1 MGAEVSARVAAERGT
16 PRRAARP
23 ARARALGL
31 QIALRALAVVALAGA
46 ATLVPSPARAADAP
60 EAFAR
65 VVVDTAELRTG
76 PGVSYRVISTAQR
89 GETLAIDGR
98 QGPGFWLR
106 VLLPDGRVAYAL
118 GDEVQTFAVRPGEP
132 DAPSRPGLFA
142 TPPLDGARAGLAI
155 VGGIL
160 SIPIRDGSTKAFGY
174 LEARPSI
181 VVHRTLT
188 IDGFLGDALTA
199 DGAQILY
206 GGGATV
212 NFAPSWPL
220 CPFLGIGGGGLAI
233 RPNADS
239 FVLKKQDLYVARA
252 GGGVLMALRGRILVR
267 LEVTN
272 LTLFDAESF
281 KNAQTYSGGFGVY
294 F

>member
-1 MGAEVSARVAAERGT
+1 MGPEVKKLFAALLVALT
-16 PRRAARP
+16 VLTVLVPRAA
-23 ARARALGL
+23 
-31 QIALRALAVVALAGA
+31 LA
-46 ATLVPSPARAADAP
+46 DEP

-65 VVVDTAELRTG
+65 VVVDSAEMRSG
-76 PGVSYRVISTAQR
+76 PGVSYRVIYNAQR

-98 QGPGFWLR
+98 QGAGFWLR
-106 VLLPDGRVAYAL
+106 IVLPDGRTAYAL
-118 GDEVQTFAVRPGEP
+118 GDEVQVFAVRTDDPE
-132 DAPSRPGLFA
+132 APSRPGLFA
-142 TPPLDGARAGLAI
+142 TPPLEGAHAGLAI

-160 SIPIRDGSTKAFGY
+160 SIPIRDNSTKAFGY

-181 VVHRTLT
+181 VLHRTLT
-188 IDGFLGDALTA
+188 LDGFIGDALTA
-199 DGAQILY
+199 DGAQVLY

-212 NFAPSWPL
+212 NFAPSWPV

-252 GGGVLMALRGRILVR
+252 GGGILMALRGRILVR

-272 LTLFDAESF
+272 LTLFDSESF

>member
-1 MGAEVSARVAAERGT
+1 M
-16 PRRAARP
+16 RAALLSILLACSTVAGVLVAPRP
-23 ARARALGL
+23 AF
-31 QIALRALAVVALAGA
+31 
-46 ATLVPSPARAADAP
+46 AADEP

-65 VVVDTAELRTG
+65 VVVDSAEMRSG
-76 PGVSYRVISTAQR
+76 PGVSYRVVYTAQR

-98 QGPGFWLR
+98 QGGGFWLR
-106 VLLPDGRVAYAL
+106 IVLPDGRIAYAL
-118 GDEVQTFAVRPGEP
+118 GDEVQTFAVKPGEP

-142 TPPLDGARAGLAI
+142 SPPLEGAHAGLAI

-160 SIPIRDGSTKAFGY
+160 SIPIADNTTRGFGY
-174 LEARPSI
+174 IEARPSI
-181 VVHRTLT
+181 VVHRTVTL
-188 IDGFLGDALTA
+188 DGWIGDALTA
-199 DGAQILY
+199 DGAQIMY
-206 GGGATV
+206 GGGATI
-212 NFAPSWPL
+212 NFAPSWAI
-220 CPFLGIGGGGLAI
+220 CPFLGIGGGGLAV

-239 FVLKKQDLYVARA
+239 FVLKRQDLYVARA

-272 LTLFDAESF
+272 MTLFDAESF

>member
-1 MGAEVSARVAAERGT
+1 MIGGPGVIRI
-16 PRRAARP
+16 RR
-23 ARARALGL
+23 L
-31 QIALRALAVVALAGA
+31 LRALILAVA
-46 ATLVPSPARAADAP
+46 AIVLVPRTSLAADEP

-65 VVVDTAELRTG
+65 VVVDSAEMRSG
-76 PGVSYRVISTAQR
+76 PGVSYRVIYTAQR

-98 QGPGFWLR
+98 LGAGFWLR
-106 VLLPDGRVAYAL
+106 IVLPDGRVAYAL
-118 GDEVQTFAVRPGEP
+118 GDEVQTFAVSAGEP

-142 TPPLDGARAGLAI
+142 TPPLEGAHAGLAI
-155 VGGIL
+155 VGGVL
-160 SIPIRDGSTKAFGY
+160 SIPIADNSTRAFGY
-174 LEARPSI
+174 IEARPSI
-181 VVHRTLT
+181 VVHRTVTL
-188 IDGFLGDALTA
+188 DGWIGDALTA

-206 GGGATV
+206 GGGATI
-212 NFAPSWPL
+212 NFAPAWAI

-252 GGGVLMALRGRILVR
+252 GGGILMALRGRILVR

-272 LTLFDAESF
+272 MTLFASDSF

>member
-1 MGAEVSARVAAERGT
+1 MKSALSHV
-16 PRRAARP
+16 
-23 ARARALGL
+23 RALVVTMA
-31 QIALRALAVVALAGA
+31 ALLVVATV
-46 ATLVPSPARAADAP
+46 TLVPRAALAADEP

-65 VVVDTAELRTG
+65 VVVDSAEMRSG
-76 PGVSYRVISTAQR
+76 PGVSYRVIYTAQR

-98 QGPGFWLR
+98 LGGGFWLR
-106 VLLPDGRVAYAL
+106 ILLPDGRVAYAL

-142 TPPLDGARAGLAI
+142 TPPLEGAHAGLAI
-155 VGGIL
+155 VGGVL
-160 SIPIRDGSTKAFGY
+160 AIPIADGSTKGFGY

-181 VVHRTLT
+181 VVHRTVTL
-188 IDGFLGDALTA
+188 DGFIGDALTA

-212 NFAPSWPL
+212 NFAPSWPV
-220 CPFLGIGGGGLAI
+220 CPFLGIAGGGLSV

-239 FVLKKQDLYVARA
+239 FVLKKQDLYMARA
-252 GGGVLMALRGRILVR
+252 GGGILMALRGRILVR

-272 LTLFDAESF
+272 MTLFDAEGS

>member
-1 MGAEVSARVAAERGT
+1 MRTLVALV
-16 PRRAARP
+16 
-23 ARARALGL
+23 ALL
-31 QIALRALAVVALAGA
+31 IALASA
-46 ATLVPSPARAADAP
+46 LVPRTARAADEP
-60 EAFAR
+60 DAFAR
-65 VVVDTAELRTG
+65 VVVDTAEMRSG
-76 PGVSYRVISTAQR
+76 PGVSYRVIYAAQR

-98 QGPGFWLR
+98 QGGGFWLR
-106 VLLPDGRVAYAL
+106 IVLPDGRVAYAL
-118 GDEVQTFAVRPGEP
+118 GDEVQVFAVKPEDP
-132 DAPSRPGLFA
+132 EAPSRPGIFA
-142 TPPLDGARAGLAI
+142 SPPLEGAHAGLAI
-155 VGGIL
+155 VGGVL
-160 SIPIRDGSTKAFGY
+160 SIPIADGSTKAFGY

-181 VVHRTLT
+181 VVHRTVTL
-188 IDGFLGDALTA
+188 DGFIGDALTA

-206 GGGATV
+206 GGGASI
-212 NFAPSWPL
+212 NFAPSWPI

-252 GGGVLMALRGRILVR
+252 GGGILMALRGRILVR

-272 LTLFDAESF
+272 LTLFDADSF